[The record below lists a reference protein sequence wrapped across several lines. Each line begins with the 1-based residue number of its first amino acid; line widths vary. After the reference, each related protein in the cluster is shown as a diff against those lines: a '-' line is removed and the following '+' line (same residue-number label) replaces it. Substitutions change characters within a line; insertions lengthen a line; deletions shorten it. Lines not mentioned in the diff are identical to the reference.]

1 MIRKEKNGIHTLQFE
16 IFEQFKNLE
25 CVVFLRHGGFSL
37 GNFQSLNL
45 SYTVG
50 DRFED
55 VKKNEER
62 ILNYLD
68 INNVIRGNLSHGAKI
83 IEASVSLE
91 ADFFDG
97 MITNRPNLGLLITH
111 ADCQAACFYDPINH
125 AIANVHSGWRG
136 SVQNIY
142 KNAVDRMIQT
152 YGTDPKNLI
161 VGITPSLGPHD
172 AEFIHYK
179 KELPKSFW
187 EYQIKKSNFFD
198 FWQISRMQLTE
209 SGIPVDQIEIA
220 SISTFSNP
228 QDYFSYRLNNITGR
242 NATLITLR

>member
-25 CVVFLRHGGFSL
+25 CAIFLRQGGFSF

-50 DRFED
+50 DVFEN
-55 VKKNEER
+55 VKKNEES
-62 ILNYLD
+62 IFNHLD
-68 INNVIRGNLSHGAKI
+68 IKKVVRGNLSHGITIA
-83 IEASVSLE
+83 EASNVLE
-91 ADFFDG
+91 TDSFDG
-97 MITNRPNLGLLITH
+97 IITNQPNLGLLITH
-111 ADCQAACFYDPINH
+111 ADCQAACFYDPVNH

-142 KNAVDRMIQT
+142 KNAVDRMIQN
-152 YGTDPKNLI
+152 YGTNPKNLI
-161 VGITPSLGPHD
+161 VGITPSLGPVD

-187 EYQIKKSNFFD
+187 SFQVKPNFFD
-198 FWQISRMQLTE
+198 FWQISKMQLIAC
-209 SGIPVDQIEIA
+209 GIPDDQIEIA

-228 QDYFSYRLNNITGR
+228 QDFFSYRLNNITGR

>member
-16 IFEQFKNLE
+16 IFEQFDNLE
-25 CVVFLRHGGFSL
+25 CAIFLRQGGVSEGDFR
-37 GNFQSLNL
+37 SLNL

-50 DRFED
+50 DLIEN

-62 ILNYLD
+62 ILNHLLIKD
-68 INNVIRGNLSHGAKI
+68 FIRGNLSHGTTI
-83 IEASVSLE
+83 IKASNAVE
-91 ADFFDG
+91 VDFFDG
-97 MITNRPNLGLLITH
+97 MITNRPNFGLLITH
-111 ADCQAACFYDPINH
+111 ADCQAACFYDPVNH

-142 KNAVDRMIQT
+142 KNAVDKMIQT

-161 VGITPSLGPHD
+161 VGITPSLGPED
-172 AEFIHYK
+172 AEFIHFE

-187 EYQIKKSNFFD
+187 PFQVKPNFFD
-198 FWQISRMQLTE
+198 FWQISKMQLTE
-209 SGIPVDQIEIA
+209 SGIPANQIEIA
-220 SISTFSNP
+220 SLSTFSNP
-228 QDYFSYRLNNITGR
+228 QDFFSYRLNNITGR